1 MKRSDMI
8 KKLTELIDI
17 VGINLHLFESEA
29 SAILDRIGALGMVPP
44 FSLKN
49 ISEIEIGGD
58 FEWDDEDET

>member
-8 KKLTELIDI
+8 KKLTEPIDI
-17 VGINLHLFESEA
+17 VGVNFHLFEFEA
-29 SAILDRIGALGMVPP
+29 NAILDIIEALGMVPP

-58 FEWDDEDET
+58 FEWDDENET